1 MDNSKPLIIAGR
13 DDGFGERMRALL
25 NALYISKKF
34 GFKFGFVWRDINN
47 IQNLLDGKVLIP
59 WANLPTREYLFDQD
73 FIKSYYRQDI
83 EFAYET
89 PVLWSLYRQSIKNI
103 LKKPYEKEWGWYSTQ
118 GDLSEYFTDVDE
130 GEYRTELV
138 SCWKQIDFS
147 SHVKKIFEKA
157 HSKFLDIGKFVAIH
171 IRTGE
176 VIHDEFYRNILY
188 HCRYKIFPYPF
199 ALEIALK
206 EIKKGHRVIFFGDDL
221 NLIQNLKEYCSFNK
235 QAQENIFSIDD
246 IIAFEQLDNGYDRLL
261 FELVL
266 MSKSEYIFGSGTT
279 GFSRCASWIENK
291 IFINIFDH
299 LSLIEQYEIILKYI
313 DIENI
318 DDLYRSCNYFFLFL
332 LSEQFEFNFDIK
344 LRYLSKSL
352 RYDSGSLNSEVFY
365 INLLLQNE
373 KFKEADDRLEQVICK
388 NKKKFF
394 DLLLGY
400 GQNPTFPYDIYMNYY
415 FKDFDQYSNIFY
427 VACRIFSEF
436 NIPES
441 RVNTYYPNFHPIIF
455 DQFKMFIFKD
465 LPKSDQEIGAVKK
478 IRNHLAYKLGVA
490 AIKNSKSLWGYIRMP
505 YVLSYIRDMHKE
517 SQNKMDKKSISLEYY
532 SDYESALK
540 EKEGFVYKLGQ
551 IIIKAHKNWHK
562 GGYIMLWF
570 EVKKLKKEFKKG
582 K

>member
-1 MDNSKPLIIAGR
+1 
-13 DDGFGERMRALL
+13 
-25 NALYISKKF
+25 
-34 GFKFGFVWRDINN
+34 
-47 IQNLLDGKVLIP
+47 
-59 WANLPTREYLFDQD
+59 
-73 FIKSYYRQDI
+73 
-83 EFAYET
+83 
-89 PVLWSLYRQSIKNI
+89 
-103 LKKPYEKEWGWYSTQ
+103 
-118 GDLSEYFTDVDE
+118 
-130 GEYRTELV
+130 
-138 SCWKQIDFS
+138 
-147 SHVKKIFEKA
+147 
-157 HSKFLDIGKFVAIH
+157 
-171 IRTGE
+171 
-176 VIHDEFYRNILY
+176 
-188 HCRYKIFPYPF
+188 IFPYPF

-332 LSEQFEFNFDIK
+332 LSEQLNLNFDIK

-400 GQNPTFPYDIYMNYY
+400 GQNPTFPYDIYMN
-415 FKDFDQYSNIFY
+415 
-427 VACRIFSEF
+427 
-436 NIPES
+436 
-441 RVNTYYPNFHPIIF
+441 
-455 DQFKMFIFKD
+455 
-465 LPKSDQEIGAVKK
+465 
-478 IRNHLAYKLGVA
+478 
-490 AIKNSKSLWGYIRMP
+490 
-505 YVLSYIRDMHKE
+505 
-517 SQNKMDKKSISLEYY
+517 
-532 SDYESALK
+532 
-540 EKEGFVYKLGQ
+540 
-551 IIIKAHKNWHK
+551 
-562 GGYIMLWF
+562 
-570 EVKKLKKEFKKG
+570 
-582 K
+582 

>member
-1 MDNSKPLIIAGR
+1 
-13 DDGFGERMRALL
+13 
-25 NALYISKKF
+25 
-34 GFKFGFVWRDINN
+34 
-47 IQNLLDGKVLIP
+47 
-59 WANLPTREYLFDQD
+59 
-73 FIKSYYRQDI
+73 
-83 EFAYET
+83 
-89 PVLWSLYRQSIKNI
+89 
-103 LKKPYEKEWGWYSTQ
+103 
-118 GDLSEYFTDVDE
+118 
-130 GEYRTELV
+130 
-138 SCWKQIDFS
+138 
-147 SHVKKIFEKA
+147 
-157 HSKFLDIGKFVAIH
+157 
-171 IRTGE
+171 
-176 VIHDEFYRNILY
+176 
-188 HCRYKIFPYPF
+188 PF

-332 LSEQFEFNFDIK
+332 LSEQLNLNFDIK

-400 GQNPTFPYDIYMNYY
+400 GQNPTFPYDIYMN
-415 FKDFDQYSNIFY
+415 
-427 VACRIFSEF
+427 
-436 NIPES
+436 
-441 RVNTYYPNFHPIIF
+441 
-455 DQFKMFIFKD
+455 
-465 LPKSDQEIGAVKK
+465 
-478 IRNHLAYKLGVA
+478 
-490 AIKNSKSLWGYIRMP
+490 
-505 YVLSYIRDMHKE
+505 
-517 SQNKMDKKSISLEYY
+517 
-532 SDYESALK
+532 
-540 EKEGFVYKLGQ
+540 
-551 IIIKAHKNWHK
+551 
-562 GGYIMLWF
+562 
-570 EVKKLKKEFKKG
+570 
-582 K
+582 

>member
-313 DIENI
+313 DIE
-318 DDLYRSCNYFFLFL
+318 
-332 LSEQFEFNFDIK
+332 K
-344 LRYLSKSL
+344 
-352 RYDSGSLNSEVFY
+352 
-365 INLLLQNE
+365 
-373 KFKEADDRLEQVICK
+373 
-388 NKKKFF
+388 
-394 DLLLGY
+394 
-400 GQNPTFPYDIYMNYY
+400 
-415 FKDFDQYSNIFY
+415 
-427 VACRIFSEF
+427 
-436 NIPES
+436 
-441 RVNTYYPNFHPIIF
+441 
-455 DQFKMFIFKD
+455 
-465 LPKSDQEIGAVKK
+465 IG
-478 IRNHLAYKLGVA
+478 R
-490 AIKNSKSLWGYIRMP
+490 
-505 YVLSYIRDMHKE
+505 
-517 SQNKMDKKSISLEYY
+517 
-532 SDYESALK
+532 
-540 EKEGFVYKLGQ
+540 
-551 IIIKAHKNWHK
+551 AH
-562 GGYIMLWF
+562 
-570 EVKKLKKEFKKG
+570 V
-582 K
+582 

>member
-1 MDNSKPLIIAGR
+1 
-13 DDGFGERMRALL
+13 
-25 NALYISKKF
+25 
-34 GFKFGFVWRDINN
+34 
-47 IQNLLDGKVLIP
+47 
-59 WANLPTREYLFDQD
+59 
-73 FIKSYYRQDI
+73 
-83 EFAYET
+83 
-89 PVLWSLYRQSIKNI
+89 
-103 LKKPYEKEWGWYSTQ
+103 
-118 GDLSEYFTDVDE
+118 
-130 GEYRTELV
+130 
-138 SCWKQIDFS
+138 
-147 SHVKKIFEKA
+147 
-157 HSKFLDIGKFVAIH
+157 
-171 IRTGE
+171 
-176 VIHDEFYRNILY
+176 
-188 HCRYKIFPYPF
+188 
-199 ALEIALK
+199 
-206 EIKKGHRVIFFGDDL
+206 
-221 NLIQNLKEYCSFNK
+221 SFNK

-332 LSEQFEFNFDIK
+332 LSEQLNLNFDIK

-436 NIPES
+436 N
-441 RVNTYYPNFHPIIF
+441 
-455 DQFKMFIFKD
+455 
-465 LPKSDQEIGAVKK
+465 
-478 IRNHLAYKLGVA
+478 
-490 AIKNSKSLWGYIRMP
+490 
-505 YVLSYIRDMHKE
+505 
-517 SQNKMDKKSISLEYY
+517 
-532 SDYESALK
+532 
-540 EKEGFVYKLGQ
+540 
-551 IIIKAHKNWHK
+551 
-562 GGYIMLWF
+562 
-570 EVKKLKKEFKKG
+570 
-582 K
+582 

>member
-1 MDNSKPLIIAGR
+1 
-13 DDGFGERMRALL
+13 
-25 NALYISKKF
+25 
-34 GFKFGFVWRDINN
+34 
-47 IQNLLDGKVLIP
+47 
-59 WANLPTREYLFDQD
+59 
-73 FIKSYYRQDI
+73 
-83 EFAYET
+83 
-89 PVLWSLYRQSIKNI
+89 
-103 LKKPYEKEWGWYSTQ
+103 
-118 GDLSEYFTDVDE
+118 
-130 GEYRTELV
+130 
-138 SCWKQIDFS
+138 
-147 SHVKKIFEKA
+147 
-157 HSKFLDIGKFVAIH
+157 
-171 IRTGE
+171 
-176 VIHDEFYRNILY
+176 
-188 HCRYKIFPYPF
+188 
-199 ALEIALK
+199 LEIALK

-332 LSEQFEFNFDIK
+332 LSEQLNLNFDIK

-415 FKDFDQYSNIFY
+415 F
-427 VACRIFSEF
+427 
-436 NIPES
+436 
-441 RVNTYYPNFHPIIF
+441 
-455 DQFKMFIFKD
+455 
-465 LPKSDQEIGAVKK
+465 
-478 IRNHLAYKLGVA
+478 
-490 AIKNSKSLWGYIRMP
+490 
-505 YVLSYIRDMHKE
+505 
-517 SQNKMDKKSISLEYY
+517 
-532 SDYESALK
+532 
-540 EKEGFVYKLGQ
+540 
-551 IIIKAHKNWHK
+551 
-562 GGYIMLWF
+562 
-570 EVKKLKKEFKKG
+570 
-582 K
+582 